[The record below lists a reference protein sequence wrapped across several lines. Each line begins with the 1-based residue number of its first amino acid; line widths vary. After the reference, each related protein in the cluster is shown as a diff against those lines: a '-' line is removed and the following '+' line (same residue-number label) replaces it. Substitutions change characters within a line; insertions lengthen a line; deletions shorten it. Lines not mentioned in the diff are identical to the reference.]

1 MTRAPVIAALDLW
14 LTTGWCVGAPLA
26 NAPPIGGVWKLGKM
40 RDKAGIGRM
49 GEIGSS
55 LMRCVEEL
63 IAAHKPALVVFE
75 APIGKAQTTARLF
88 HSLGAAVE
96 IACFEAGV
104 PCREEA
110 PHTARKLV
118 LGRGMFPKPMAGHG
132 RMVLREVKGQKVHE
146 LRGDPKEEVMLWC
159 RREGLAFVDD
169 NHADALAL
177 HRYACILARSRVTAG
192 AGVS

>member
-1 MTRAPVIAALDLW
+1 MIIPPVIAALDLS

-26 NAPPIGGVWKLGKM
+26 NAPPAGGVWKLGKM
-40 RDKAGIGRM
+40 RDKYGSRL

-55 LMRCVEEL
+55 LMRCVEDL
-63 IAAHKPALVVFE
+63 IAAHRPALVVFE
-75 APIGKAQTTARLF
+75 APIGKVQTTARLF
-88 HSLGAAVE
+88 HSLGEAVE
-96 IACFEAGV
+96 IACYEAGV

-110 PHTARKLV
+110 PHTVRKLV
-118 LGRGMFPKPMAGHG
+118 LGRGMFPKPMAGQG
-132 RMVLREVKGQKVHE
+132 RMVLRTVKGEKVRE

-169 NHADALAL
+169 NHADALLL

-192 AGVS
+192 AGAA